1 MPTPDKAITS
11 KLLRWYASA
20 KRDLPWRHTSDP
32 YAILVSELM
41 CQQTQIKTVL
51 PFYAKF
57 MKLFPTAKAL
67 AKASEQQV
75 LAAWAGLG
83 YYRRA
88 RFLHAAAQ
96 AVTEQGKFPD
106 TLEDIRNLPGVG
118 EYTAAA
124 VGSISFGLPAAVVD
138 GNVIRVMSRLTA
150 LDLDASKG
158 DGAKKIR
165 ETAQALLDPKRP
177 GDFNQAVMEL
187 GALICSPTKPSCT
200 ECPLKQHC
208 AAFLA
213 GKPEAYPK
221 LPARAASTSIYK
233 TVLMVT
239 RGSGA
244 KLQVLAKQRSGAK
257 PAGKGQA
264 ADRLKGFWA
273 FPELELPGEDWS
285 VAEILS
291 LAEAKKLLGKKVTL
305 SGRLA
310 KIRHGITVYDIHILP
325 FRFESK
331 DADPKG
337 GWEWLSLIKLK
348 KLPLA
353 AAETRLI
360 AALEGLLKPAKAED
374 SQGQLGLKL

>member
-1 MPTPDKAITS
+1 MQAPTAA
-11 KLLRWYASA
+11 LLRWYSKA

-57 MKLFPTAKAL
+57 MKLFPAAEVL

-88 RFLHAAAQ
+88 RFLHAAAKQ
-96 AVTEQGKFPD
+96 VAEAGLFPQS
-106 TLEDIRNLPGVG
+106 LEGIRALPGVG

-124 VGSISFGLPAAVVD
+124 VGSIAFGIPAPVVD
-138 GNVIRVMSRLTA
+138 GNVIRVLSRLTA
-150 LDLDASKG
+150 LELDASKG
-158 DGAKKIR
+158 EGAKKIR

-177 GDFNQAVMEL
+177 GDFNQALMEL
-187 GALICSPTKPSCT
+187 GALVCSPTKPGCVS
-200 ECPLKQHC
+200 CPLKQHC

-221 LPARAASTSIYK
+221 MPERAATK
-233 TVLMVT
+233 TLFKAVLLVMQ
-239 RGSGA
+239 GKGA
-244 KLQVLAKQRSGAK
+244 KLQVLAKERSGKKA
-257 PAGKGQA
+257 AAQGQA
-264 ADRLKGFWA
+264 ADRLKGFWG
-273 FPELELPGEDWS
+273 FPELELPIEDWTA
-285 VAEILS
+285 AEL
-291 LAEAKKLLGKKVTL
+291 LATKEAKKLLGKGVAL

-310 KIRHGITVYDIHILP
+310 KHRHNITVYDIHLLP
-325 FRFESK
+325 IKFEVK
-331 DADPKG
+331 AAEPKS
-337 GWEWLSLIKLK
+337 GWEWVTLTKLH

-353 AAETRLI
+353 SAEKKLLLS
-360 AALEGLLKPAKAED
+360 LEKSLQP
-374 SQGQLGLKL
+374 SQGQAQLGLGI

>member
-1 MPTPDKAITS
+1 MPAPDKAITS

-20 KRDLPWRHTSDP
+20 KRILPWRGTHQDP

-57 MKLFPTAKAL
+57 MKFFPTAKAL

-96 AVTEQGKFPD
+96 AVVEAGGFPD
-106 TLEDIRNLPGVG
+106 SLEGIRELPGVG

-138 GNVIRVMSRLTA
+138 GNVIRVISRLLA
-150 LDLDASKG
+150 LDSDPTKG
-158 DGAKKIR
+158 DGAKRIR
-165 ETAQALLDPKRP
+165 EAAQALLDPKRP
-177 GDFNQAVMEL
+177 GDFNQALMEL
-187 GALICSPTKPSCT
+187 GALVCSPTKPACGA
-200 ECPLKQHC
+200 CPLNQHC

-221 LPARAASTSIYK
+221 LPARAESQTLFKA
-233 TVLMVT
+233 VLLAVQG
-239 RGSGA
+239 RGA
-244 KLQVLAKQRSGAK
+244 KLQVLAQERTGKKTPAK
-257 PAGKGQA
+257 GHA

-273 FPELELPGEDWS
+273 FPELVLALEDWTA
-285 VAEILS
+285 AEL
-291 LAEAKKLLGKKVTL
+291 LAAKEAKKILGKGAAL
-305 SGRLA
+305 SGRLP
-310 KIRHGITVYDIHILP
+310 KLRHGITIYDIHLLP

-331 DADPKG
+331 EGKPKA
-337 GWEWLSLIKLK
+337 GWEWVALHQLK

-353 AAETRLI
+353 SAEKKLLHSLE
-360 AALEGLLKPAKAED
+360 AALNPVIE
-374 SQGQLGLKL
+374 SQLGLNL